1 MTWNQLA
8 AWARRQSTETSGRS
22 RITDRIIDTMV
33 SRGRPLGASDI
44 ARILNM
50 DLLQTRDAMRRLDRQ
65 GWIERKG
72 KRPTRELVYTVTPSG
87 KRREGRG
94 GYRR

>member
-8 AWARRQSTETSGRS
+8 LWARRQSESSGGKR
-22 RITDRIIDTMV
+22 RITDQILDTLA
-33 SRGRPLGASDI
+33 SRDRPLGASDV

-50 DLLQTRDAMRRLDRQ
+50 DIFQARDAMRRLDRQ

-72 KRPTRELVYTVTPSG
+72 KRPTRELVYTITNNG

-94 GYRR
+94 GYRG